1 MRRKKEIELDR
12 REKWLRHQAEM
23 QQRIQNADPYDE
35 ELNSRER
42 EFEEKLLILK
52 RREQE
57 IKRIEQTLI
66 PVKQERPESI
76 LCIAQTNHEDK
87 EFMQDTTKPIVNMN
101 TDSNIRRKETK
112 DIGIE
117 TDVPEKSQFF
127 PKFSTFSGDEPK
139 QKNESSFS
147 EWKYEVLCTIK
158 EGGYSNQVIAQAIT
172 KSLRGQAKQV
182 LVSAGSTIST
192 DEIIK
197 RLERVFGNVSLGESI
212 FREFYT
218 ASQKQGE
225 SLITWA

>member
-1 MRRKKEIELDR
+1 MLRKKEIELDR

-23 QQRIQNADPYDE
+23 QHRIQNADPYDE

-42 EFEEKLLILK
+42 ELEEKLLILK

-117 TDVPEKSQFF
+117 TDVPEKSQSF
-127 PKFSTFSGDEPK
+127 PNFLHFLGM
-139 QKNESSFS
+139 
-147 EWKYEVLCTIK
+147 
-158 EGGYSNQVIAQAIT
+158 NQSRKMKA
-172 KSLRGQAKQV
+172 
-182 LVSAGSTIST
+182 
-192 DEIIK
+192 
-197 RLERVFGNVSLGESI
+197 
-212 FREFYT
+212 
-218 ASQKQGE
+218 ASQNGSMKY
-225 SLITWA
+225 SVLLKKADILIK